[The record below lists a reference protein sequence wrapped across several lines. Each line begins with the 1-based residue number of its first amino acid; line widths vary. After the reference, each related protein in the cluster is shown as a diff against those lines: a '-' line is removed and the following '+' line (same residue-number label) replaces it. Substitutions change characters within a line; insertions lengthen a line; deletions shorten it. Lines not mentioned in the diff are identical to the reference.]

1 MATTEV
7 ADGCLSVNRR
17 VDIVRPIVSRE
28 LETVS
33 TRLMLMNN
41 VAEEMRHLN
50 YLAGRD
56 PRKRFTKLWKNLT
69 DILWLGQA
77 WEQIRRNKGSQTPGV
92 NNTVAVD

>member
-1 MATTEV
+1 
-7 ADGCLSVNRR
+7 
-17 VDIVRPIVSRE
+17 
-28 LETVS
+28 
-33 TRLMLMNN
+33 MNN

-50 YLAGRD
+50 YLARRD

-92 NNTVAVD
+92 NNTVAVDVDLAPIERLRRELEAGT